1 MSIRDWFGGRTEQR
15 QGAYTNAIVEQ
26 IIARAKGSTDAQ
38 ASGTAALE
46 ACAGAVGRAFAAADV
61 SGPAFAQAALTPT
74 CLAFIGRQLVRRGE
88 TVMMIDVPTGRLV
101 AGCSW
106 DIQGELPESSWTYR
120 LSLPAPSAVIT
131 RNLSGDGVVHVR
143 YSVDPDRPWA
153 GVGPLQAASLA
164 GKLSANVAGA
174 LAAELGTTMGFVL
187 PLPVDGNDPTLTA
200 LKADLRGSSGGLHPV
215 ESARTMNPGGA
226 ATAPGGD
233 WKVSRL
239 GPNPPAPEVALL
251 GESFREVAAACGV
264 PLSLFTDADGTGAR
278 ESYRRFLHATV
289 VPLAK
294 LAAAELSAK
303 LDGAVSLSFD
313 SLFAGDLSGRA
324 RSFQSLVGAGMDI
337 TKAAGLAGLM
347 ESEG

>member
-88 TVMMIDVPTGRLV
+88 AVMMIDVPGGRLV
-101 AGCSW
+101 AGHSW
-106 DIQGELPESSWTYR
+106 DIQGDLSESSWTYR

-131 RNLSGDGVVHVR
+131 RSLAGDAVVHVR

-226 ATAPGGD
+226 ATAPAGD
-233 WKVSRL
+233 WRVSRL

-347 ESEG
+347 ESDG